1 MQASHVHIA
10 ESSCS
15 STAVYLRD
23 PDFELSMD
31 EEVRLGWELSLADI
45 EDELVLKQRDFLL
58 DLASQTP
65 TVFRFMSLV
74 TSMRL
79 AS

>member
-1 MQASHVHIA
+1 MQASHVHMA

-15 STAVYLRD
+15 FTAVYLRD
-23 PDFELSMD
+23 PDFELLMD
-31 EEVRLGWELSLADI
+31 VEVRLGWELSL
-45 EDELVLKQRDFLL
+45 EDELFLKQRDFLL